1 MKRKLSNLINL
12 IIPEY
17 KKIGL
22 LKSLNLRIIQSFSFL
37 VCFRIL
43 SNKNITNKEIIIM
56 IRENRLYLGNIH
68 NNHCNTSS
76 EIDNI
81 YKIIKKKNRKIIKIS
96 DPLSLSFYKL
106 KLHENTLKKLLIII
120 LNLPINLILL
130 LFFQKFI
137 NLFYYYLLEKT
148 KAKYVLEI
156 MPNISLC
163 KACKKRDIKIMDI
176 QHGAISLD
184 HEWYLFRASQNPI
197 SNLKKYSP
205 THYFV
210 WDRESKESLIKIGNK
225 ANKII
230 ITNIPKPNLN
240 KSISKELRELK
251 QCFKSKLVLVTLQY
265 GKWYGKN
272 RNNVLP
278 SEVVNALINVESTLI
293 VFKIHPMI
301 LKRERI
307 EQAKNILSLR
317 RHLNK
322 SSKIIISSNESLE
335 QLIQI
340 SNLHITINSSSCI
353 MASKYGIR
361 TLIVDTNL
369 DKDQAKFY
377 KRYKGIILCGHNKKD
392 ELIKL
397 INTQCKYP
405 KKQLENKISMANKI
419 SNYLVNSLKKNKYN
433 KFLNS

>member
-1 MKRKLSNLINL
+1 MKRNLSTLISL

-22 LKSLNLRIIQSFSFL
+22 LKSLNLRVIQIFSFL
-37 VCFRIL
+37 ICFRIL
-43 SNKNITNKEIIIM
+43 SNKKIGNKDIIIM
-56 IRENRLYLGNIH
+56 IRENRLYLGNSH
-68 NNHCNTSS
+68 NNYCNTSS
-76 EIDNI
+76 EIDCLYTI
-81 YKIIKKKNRKIIKIS
+81 AKKKNRKIIKIS
-96 DPLSLSFYKL
+96 DPLSLSLYKL
-106 KLHENTLKKLLIII
+106 NLHEKTLKKLIIII

-130 LFFQKFI
+130 LFFQRFI
-137 NLFYYYLLEKT
+137 NLFYCYLLEQT

-163 KACKKRDIKIMDI
+163 KECRKRDIKIMDI

-184 HEWYLFRASQNPI
+184 HEWYLFRSNQHQL
-197 SNLKKYSP
+197 SNLKEYSP

-210 WDRESKESLIKIGNK
+210 WDRESKESLIQMGNK

-251 QCFKSKLVLVTLQY
+251 KDFESKLVLVTLQY
-265 GKWYGKN
+265 GKWYGKK

-278 SEVVNALINVESTLI
+278 IEVVNALINMESTLI
-293 VFKIHPMI
+293 VFKIHPMT
-301 LKRERI
+301 LKRERK
-307 EQAKNILSLR
+307 EQTKNVLFLR

-335 QLIQI
+335 QLMQI

-353 MASKYGIR
+353 MASKYGIS
-361 TLIVDTNL
+361 TLIVDSNL
-369 DKDQAKFY
+369 DKDQADFY
-377 KRYKGIILCGHNKKD
+377 KKYEGIILCGHNKKD

-397 INTQCKYP
+397 INAQWKYP
-405 KKQLENKISMANKI
+405 KSQLENKISMANKL
-419 SNYLVNSLKKNKYN
+419 SNYLINSLKN
-433 KFLNS
+433 